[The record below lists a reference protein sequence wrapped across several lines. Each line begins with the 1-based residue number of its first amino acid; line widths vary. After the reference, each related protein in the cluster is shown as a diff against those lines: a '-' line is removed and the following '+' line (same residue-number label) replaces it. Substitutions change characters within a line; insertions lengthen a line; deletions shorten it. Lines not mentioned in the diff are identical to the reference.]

1 MTAKRRIGKATK
13 DPAKPTKDCT
23 KKPQKIAIARMTKTY
38 NSTVFSFFKTSANLS
53 FSTFSVKWNQWLKG
67 AFTIIK
73 SIFELKTSFL
83 MVDDLDRK
91 IIDILKLNSRQS
103 YAEIGKQVFLSP
115 SSVRERIKKLEDTG
129 VIKGYS
135 LRVNQTLLGNSLE
148 VFIMLKMFSGKL
160 KPALV
165 EIETYPEVKEAYR
178 ITGQHNL
185 FIRVALKDQL
195 HLQQFIDKLVNFGEP
210 TTHLILSR
218 VGKKMT

>member
-1 MTAKRRIGKATK
+1 
-13 DPAKPTKDCT
+13 
-23 KKPQKIAIARMTKTY
+23 
-38 NSTVFSFFKTSANLS
+38 
-53 FSTFSVKWNQWLKG
+53 
-67 AFTIIK
+67 
-73 SIFELKTSFL
+73 
-83 MVDDLDRK
+83 MVDAIDHK

-115 SSVRERIKKLEDTG
+115 SSVRERVKKLEDTG

-135 LRVNQTLLGNSLE
+135 IRLNQSLLGNSLE

-160 KPALV
+160 KPALA
-165 EIETYPEVKEAYR
+165 EIETYSEVKEAYR

-218 VGKKMT
+218 VGKEMNQATLFKF

>member
-1 MTAKRRIGKATK
+1 
-13 DPAKPTKDCT
+13 
-23 KKPQKIAIARMTKTY
+23 
-38 NSTVFSFFKTSANLS
+38 
-53 FSTFSVKWNQWLKG
+53 
-67 AFTIIK
+67 
-73 SIFELKTSFL
+73 
-83 MVDDLDRK
+83 MVDAIDHK

-115 SSVRERIKKLEDTG
+115 SSVRERVKKLEDTG

-135 LRVNQTLLGNSLE
+135 LRLNQSLLGNTLE

-160 KPALV
+160 KPALA
-165 EIETYPEVKEAYR
+165 EIETYSEVKEAYR

-218 VGKKMT
+218 VGKEMN

>member
-1 MTAKRRIGKATK
+1 MA
-13 DPAKPTKDCT
+13 D
-23 KKPQKIAIARMTKTY
+23 
-38 NSTVFSFFKTSANLS
+38 
-53 FSTFSVKWNQWLKG
+53 SV
-67 AFTIIK
+67 
-73 SIFELKTSFL
+73 
-83 MVDDLDRK
+83 DYK

-103 YAEIGKQVFLSP
+103 YAEIGKQIFLSP

-129 VIKGYS
+129 VIKGYTLRLNQS
-135 LRVNQTLLGNSLE
+135 LMGYRLE
-148 VFIMLKMFSGKL
+148 VFCMLQFFSCKL

-218 VGKKMT
+218 VGKEMS

>member
-1 MTAKRRIGKATK
+1 
-13 DPAKPTKDCT
+13 
-23 KKPQKIAIARMTKTY
+23 
-38 NSTVFSFFKTSANLS
+38 
-53 FSTFSVKWNQWLKG
+53 
-67 AFTIIK
+67 
-73 SIFELKTSFL
+73 
-83 MVDDLDRK
+83 MVDAIDHK

-115 SSVRERIKKLEDTG
+115 SSVRERVKKLEDTG

-135 LRVNQTLLGNSLE
+135 IRLNQSLLGNSLE

-160 KPALV
+160 KPALA
-165 EIETYPEVKEAYR
+165 EIETYSEVKEAYR

-218 VGKKMT
+218 VGKEMN